1 MLDKLRFKDENGQD
15 YPEWKNKTLDKLCV
29 TEQKSKYPASYGKND
44 GLYPFILSN
53 TSNEMKYAD
62 TYILDSEWFIVNE
75 FGEAYFRYINGKFAY
90 SDHCIVLTTNENTK
104 YIYYYL
110 DANKKI
116 INQKGFIGGGLKN
129 IDRNYLKSFI
139 IEIPS
144 PEEQQKIADFLSTV
158 DDKIENQKEIVA
170 NWEEIKKG
178 LIQKIFSQEIRFK
191 DENGQDY
198 PEWETKRIEDIA
210 DIKSSSIKSNVVN
223 GNYYN
228 LTMGSVSEDGLLIL
242 DKKTNSNINLLK
254 KNQLIMPTRDI
265 GKGLIIGRVALID
278 KDNKYVAGNC
288 LYTLNIK
295 HDDSRFI
302 FYQIN
307 SEKYRLD
314 FLKKVTGSAQ
324 LMITE
329 KDVRTQKIYMPCLQ
343 EQQKIADF
351 LSTVDKKIE
360 YEKNILNELIELKKG
375 LLQRIF
381 T

>member
-1 MLDKLRFKDENGQD
+1 MSDKLKLRFKDENGQD
-15 YPEWKNKTLDKLCV
+15 Y
-29 TEQKSKYPASYGKND
+29 
-44 GLYPFILSN
+44 
-53 TSNEMKYAD
+53 
-62 TYILDSEWFIVNE
+62 
-75 FGEAYFRYINGKFAY
+75 
-90 SDHCIVLTTNENTK
+90 
-104 YIYYYL
+104 
-110 DANKKI
+110 
-116 INQKGFIGGGLKN
+116 
-129 IDRNYLKSFI
+129 
-139 IEIPS
+139 
-144 PEEQQKIADFLSTV
+144 
-158 DDKIENQKEIVA
+158 
-170 NWEEIKKG
+170 IK
-178 LIQKIFSQEIRFK
+178 
-191 DENGQDY
+191 
-198 PEWETKRIEDIA
+198 WETKRIEDIA
-210 DIKSSSIKSNVVN
+210 DIKSSSIKSNVAN

-329 KDVRTQKIYMPCLQ
+329 KDVRTQKISIPCLQ

-351 LSTVDKKIE
+351 LSTIDNKIE
-360 YEKNILNELIELKKG
+360 CEKNMLNELIELKKG

-381 T
+381 A